1 MAIDQSL
8 IQTTPVISA
17 IINADNTGVLTVD
30 GTEEQFTAEDSNG
43 LRAQLMSRVFEVALD
58 RGRPVR
64 VSTMDESGLTGLRV
78 SPDRQVEAEDT
89 EEAQSPRTLE
99 TSTPAPAPAT
109 PDRKTAK
116 QEPAPQPKESAT
128 AASAPVSTP
137 RPQALLALKEATAE
151 PLMEPAID
159 EAAAQAQQSTP
170 VTRRTLRDAESFLSP
185 HGATQPAT
193 QGMRGW
199 LSNLG
204 INIPPSE
211 KELAERVD
219 IERVSKHWAG
229 TRTIMV
235 ANRKGGANKTP
246 TVKNLAAIFALHSG
260 GGVLAYDGNPEVGTL
275 GWRTEKGDHRSTV
288 LDVLENSERL
298 LSASAVSGDIAGY
311 VHHQSEDRFDVLRS
325 DDSLVGT
332 HVMTGKDVDII
343 HSVAAKYYRLLVM
356 DSGNVDRGSDWAR
369 MIAHTNQLVVPT
381 TTMEDRAEAALLT
394 LKALHERD
402 EYAAKLA
409 QDAVVIISQWQPG
422 EKAVADR
429 IAEGFR
435 PFVREVLT
443 VPFDP
448 ALKSG
453 RIVHSALSSA
463 SRRAWLRATAA
474 VAQGL

>member
-8 IQTTPVISA
+8 IQNAPVISA
-17 IINADNTGVLTVD
+17 IINADNTGVLSVD
-30 GTEEQFTAEDSNG
+30 GTEEQFTAEDPGG
-43 LRAQLMSRVFEVALD
+43 LRAQLMSRVFEIALD
-58 RGRPVR
+58 HGRPVR

-89 EEAQSPRTLE
+89 DEAQTTQNQE
-99 TSTPAPAPAT
+99 TAT
-109 PDRKTAK
+109 PSPTPEPAAAAAVENARKTAK
-116 QEPAPQPKESAT
+116 KEPTPRHNETAT
-128 AASAPVSTP
+128 AAHVSSPVPKAP
-137 RPQALLALKEATAE
+137 LALKEATVAPVQE
-151 PLMEPAID
+151 PTQPAP
-159 EAAAQAQQSTP
+159 A
-170 VTRRTLRDAESFLSP
+170 TRRTLRDAASFLSP
-185 HGATQPAT
+185 HAATQPAT

-211 KELAERVD
+211 TELAERVD
-219 IERVSKHWAG
+219 VEHASKHWAG

-246 TVKNLAAIFALHSG
+246 TVKNLAAIFALHGG

-275 GWRTEKGDHRSTV
+275 GWRTEKGDHNSTV

-298 LSASAVSGDIAGY
+298 LSASAVSGDMAGY

-332 HVMTGKDVDII
+332 HVMTGDDVDTI
-343 HSVAAKYYRLLVM
+343 HAVAAKYYRLLVM

-369 MIAHTNQLVVPT
+369 MISHTNQLVVPT

-402 EYAAKLA
+402 EHAAKLA
-409 QDAVVIISQWQPG
+409 ENAVVIISQWQPG

>member
-8 IQTTPVISA
+8 IQSTPVISA

-30 GTEEQFTAEDSNG
+30 GTEEQFTAEDSNS
-43 LRAQLMSRVFEVALD
+43 LRSQLMSRVFEVALD
-58 RGRPVR
+58 HDRPVR

-89 EEAQSPRTLE
+89 DEALTPQNQE
-99 TSTPAPAPAT
+99 TATPAQTPEPAAAIENAGKTAKKAPAT
-109 PDRKTAK
+109 RLNETA
-116 QEPAPQPKESAT
+116 SS
-128 AASAPVSTP
+128 ASAPVSSP
-137 RPQALLALKEATAE
+137 VPKA
-151 PLMEPAID
+151 PLVRT
-159 EAAAQAQQSTP
+159 EAALSPVQEPTQPAP
-170 VTRRTLRDAESFLSP
+170 VTRRTLREAESFLSP
-185 HGATQPAT
+185 HAATQPAT

-199 LSNLG
+199 LTTLG

-211 KELAERVD
+211 RELAERIDV
-219 IERVSKHWAG
+219 EHVSKHWAG

-246 TVKNLAAIFALHSG
+246 TVKNLAAIFALHGG

-275 GWRTEKGDHRSTV
+275 GWRTEKGNHNSTV
-288 LDVLENSERL
+288 LDVLENSDRL
-298 LSASAVSGDIAGY
+298 LSASAVSGDMAGY

-332 HVMTGKDVDII
+332 HVMTGEDVDTI
-343 HSVAAKYYRLLVM
+343 HAVAAKYYRLLVM

-402 EYAAKLA
+402 EHAAKLA
-409 QDAVVIISQWQPG
+409 ENAVVIISQWQPG
-422 EKAVADR
+422 EKVVADR

-435 PFVREVLT
+435 PFVREVVT

>member
-8 IQTTPVISA
+8 IQNTPVISA
-17 IINADNTGVLTVD
+17 IINADNTGVLSVD
-30 GTEEQFTAEDSNG
+30 GTEEQFTAEDSNM
-43 LRAQLMSRVFEVALD
+43 LRARLMSRVFEVALD
-58 RGRPVR
+58 HGRPVR

-89 EEAQSPRTLE
+89 AEAQTQKTQATEPVGIGQKAVQNNSSTKTNSPADE
-99 TSTPAPAPAT
+99 
-109 PDRKTAK
+109 
-116 QEPAPQPKESAT
+116 
-128 AASAPVSTP
+128 ASKAVSEAPVPMKETP
-137 RPQALLALKEATAE
+137 VKETTVQPAVDAVEESQQLA
-151 PLMEPAID
+151 
-159 EAAAQAQQSTP
+159 P

-185 HGATQPAT
+185 HGAARPAT
-193 QGMRGW
+193 QGIRGW
-199 LSNLG
+199 LSSLG
-204 INIPPSE
+204 INIPASE
-211 KELAERVD
+211 KELIERAD
-219 IERVSKHWAG
+219 IEQVSKHWAG

-246 TVKNLAAIFALHSG
+246 TVKNLAAIFALHGG

-275 GWRTEKGDHRSTV
+275 GWRTEKGDHHSTV

-298 LSASAVSGDIAGY
+298 LSASAVSGDMAGY
-311 VHHQSEDRFDVLRS
+311 VHHQSADRFDVLRS

-332 HVMTGKDVDII
+332 HVMTGNDVDTI
-343 HSVAAKYYRLLVM
+343 HAVAAKYYRLLVM

-402 EYAAKLA
+402 EHAARLA
-409 QDAVVIISQWQPG
+409 ENAVVIISQWQPG

-453 RIVHSALSSA
+453 RIVHSALSPA

>member
-8 IQTTPVISA
+8 IQSTPVISA
-17 IINADNTGVLTVD
+17 IINADNTGVLSVD
-30 GTEEQFTAEDSNG
+30 GTEEQFTAEDSSR
-43 LRAQLMSRVFEVALD
+43 LRALLMSRVFEIALD
-58 RGRPVR
+58 HRRPVR

-89 EEAQSPRTLE
+89 AEAQTQKIQATEPVE
-99 TSTPAPAPAT
+99 TGHKAVQKDSSTKTNAPA
-109 PDRKTAK
+109 D
-116 QEPAPQPKESAT
+116 
-128 AASAPVSTP
+128 AASKAVSEAPVPMKETP
-137 RPQALLALKEATAE
+137 VKETTVEPTVELVEESQQLA
-151 PLMEPAID
+151 
-159 EAAAQAQQSTP
+159 P

-185 HGATQPAT
+185 HGAARPAT
-193 QGMRGW
+193 QGIRGW

-204 INIPPSE
+204 INVPASE
-211 KELAERVD
+211 KELAERAD
-219 IERVSKHWAG
+219 IEQVSKHWAG

-246 TVKNLAAIFALHSG
+246 TVKNLAAIFALHGG

-275 GWRTEKGDHRSTV
+275 GWRTEKGDHHSTV

-298 LSASAVSGDIAGY
+298 LSASAVSGDMAGY
-311 VHHQSEDRFDVLRS
+311 VHHQSADRFDVLRS

-332 HVMTGKDVDII
+332 HVMTGKAVDTI
-343 HSVAAKYYRLLVM
+343 HAVAAKYYRLLVM

-402 EYAAKLA
+402 EHAARLA
-409 QDAVVIISQWQPG
+409 ENAVVIISQWQPG

-453 RIVHSALSSA
+453 RIVHSALSPA

>member
-8 IQTTPVISA
+8 IQSTPVISA
-17 IINADNTGVLTVD
+17 IINADNTGVLSID
-30 GTEEQFTAEDSNG
+30 GTEEQFTAEDSNS
-43 LRAQLMSRVFEVALD
+43 LRALLMSRVFEVALVN
-58 RGRPVR
+58 GRPVR

-89 EEAQSPRTLE
+89 EEAQNPRIQETHSAE
-99 TSTPAPAPAT
+99 PVEPVRKTVKKDSSTKTSTPADAASKAIYEAPVPAKET
-109 PDRKTAK
+109 TV
-116 QEPAPQPKESAT
+116 EPAVDVVEESQQP
-128 AASAPVSTP
+128 V
-137 RPQALLALKEATAE
+137 
-151 PLMEPAID
+151 
-159 EAAAQAQQSTP
+159 P

-185 HGATQPAT
+185 HGATRPAT

-199 LSNLG
+199 LSSLG
-204 INIPPSE
+204 INIPASD
-211 KELAERVD
+211 KELAERAD
-219 IERVSKHWAG
+219 IEKVSKHWAG

-246 TVKNLAAIFALHSG
+246 TVKNLAAIFALHGG

-275 GWRTEKGDHRSTV
+275 GWRTEKGDHNSTV

-298 LSASAVSGDIAGY
+298 LSASAVSGDMAGY
-311 VHHQSEDRFDVLRS
+311 VHHQRADRFDVLRS

-332 HVMTGKDVDII
+332 HVMTGGDVDTI
-343 HSVAAKYYRLLVM
+343 HAVAAKYYRLMVM

-402 EYAAKLA
+402 EHAARMA
-409 QDAVVIISQWQPG
+409 ENAVVIISQWQPG
-422 EKAVADR
+422 EKAVAER

-435 PFVREVLT
+435 PFVREVVT

-453 RIVHSALSSA
+453 RIVHSALSPD

>member
-8 IQTTPVISA
+8 IQNTPVISA
-17 IINADNTGVLTVD
+17 IINADNTGVLSVD
-30 GTEEQFTAEDSNG
+30 GIEEQFTAEDPNM
-43 LRAQLMSRVFEVALD
+43 LRARLMSRVFEVALD

-89 EEAQSPRTLE
+89 EEHQTQKTQATKPVE
-99 TSTPAPAPAT
+99 TGHKAMQNNSSTKTNAPADAASQAVSEAPAPLKET
-109 PDRKTAK
+109 PVKESTV
-116 QEPAPQPKESAT
+116 EPAVGVVEES
-128 AASAPVSTP
+128 
-137 RPQALLALKEATAE
+137 QQLA
-151 PLMEPAID
+151 
-159 EAAAQAQQSTP
+159 P

-185 HGATQPAT
+185 HGAAQPAT
-193 QGMRGW
+193 QGIRGW

-204 INIPPSE
+204 INVPASE
-211 KELAERVD
+211 KELIERAD
-219 IERVSKHWAG
+219 IEQVSKHWAG

-246 TVKNLAAIFALHSG
+246 TVKNLAAIFALHGG

-275 GWRTEKGDHRSTV
+275 GWRTEQGDHHCTV

-298 LSASAVSGDIAGY
+298 LSASAVSGDMAGY
-311 VHHQSEDRFDVLRS
+311 VHHQGADRFDVLRS

-332 HVMTGKDVDII
+332 HVMTGKDVDTI
-343 HSVAAKYYRLLVM
+343 HAVAAKYYRLLVM

-402 EYAAKLA
+402 EHAARLA
-409 QDAVVIISQWQPG
+409 ENAVVIISQWQPR

-453 RIVHSALSSA
+453 RIVHSALSPD